1 MWKPLKQTFILS
13 VSCLLF
19 GASLS
24 AKECSEMYLEAR
36 TECERTAAL
45 CSEVKQCKDFR
56 KSCNSDLKT
65 MEGCEQ
71 MELCANDE
79 SPTLHNE
86 RCRYKW
92 WGSASSGACHSRN
105 YSTAAV
111 SYLCPGFV
119 GRKDTKYNDNNFSCS
134 GQVAYY
140 HDILNSC
147 KEGIKKYYSQCSGK
161 DAPRAIITPTPCET
175 ADEGPVV
182 ITDSPHIQVTPV
194 IDIERT
200 TSILQES
207 SGVDTPTRSF
217 WSRFTTKSGESR

>member
-92 WGSASSGACHSRN
+92 WDR
-105 YSTAAV
+105 
-111 SYLCPGFV
+111 
-119 GRKDTKYNDNNFSCS
+119 
-134 GQVAYY
+134 
-140 HDILNSC
+140 
-147 KEGIKKYYSQCSGK
+147 
-161 DAPRAIITPTPCET
+161 
-175 ADEGPVV
+175 PVV
-182 ITDSPHIQVTPV
+182 VLAIHVTTLRRPCLTFALV
-194 IDIERT
+194 
-200 TSILQES
+200 L
-207 SGVDTPTRSF
+207 
-217 WSRFTTKSGESR
+217 